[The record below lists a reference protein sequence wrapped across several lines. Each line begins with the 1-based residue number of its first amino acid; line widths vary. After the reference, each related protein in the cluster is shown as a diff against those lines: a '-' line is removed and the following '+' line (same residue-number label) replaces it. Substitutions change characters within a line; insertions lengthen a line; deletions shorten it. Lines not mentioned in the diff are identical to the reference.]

1 MIISPTP
8 QYASQS
14 RPLKKSTTKPE
25 SSRAAS
31 RTNEDHSDHRNN
43 QILKHPVE
51 TPR

>member
-14 RPLKKSTTKPE
+14 GPFKKLTTKPE

-31 RTNEDHSDHRNN
+31 RTNEDHSGHLNN
-43 QILKHPVE
+43 QPLKHPVE
-51 TPR
+51 RPR